1 MWCVSLWEGSQV
13 ARDHLPWEVMANV
26 SPDGQWEA
34 ARRLSEEE
42 AQVHLFSVSY
52 IKLSIFKTKFFIL
65 VSKNVTYQ
73 GKTEWQQVREK
84 RKMLWE
90 GLGSP
95 HPRTVPW
102 RVWSCVITYNCC
114 FFHPALSHFY
124 FC

>member
-65 VSKNVTYQ
+65 VSKNVIPSNYNPFFASLQ
-73 GKTEWQQVREK
+73 
-84 RKMLWE
+84 
-90 GLGSP
+90 SN
-95 HPRTVPW
+95 RT
-102 RVWSCVITYNCC
+102 T
-114 FFHPALSHFY
+114 
-124 FC
+124 